1 MRFLGKLIASFK
13 KRFLG
18 KKKRKKTSRP
28 RIRKIPSRKKFSP
41 QRKRSKSSPIKSRK
55 KHKISRTSSRRTRQP
70 SARRKLKIRL
80 PSKKKAPPQKRSQHT
95 PQIKRLHHSS
105 LAISPPEQ
113 KKKNR
118 ILVGE
123 VTHYF
128 SKIEVCVLKVTREPV
143 SLGESIWIEGPSTKL
158 FQKVESLQIENDA
171 VKFAPRGKLVGLK
184 VQSKVKEGDLVYKV

>member
-1 MRFLGKLIASFK
+1 
-13 KRFLG
+13 
-18 KKKRKKTSRP
+18 
-28 RIRKIPSRKKFSP
+28 
-41 QRKRSKSSPIKSRK
+41 
-55 KHKISRTSSRRTRQP
+55 
-70 SARRKLKIRL
+70 
-80 PSKKKAPPQKRSQHT
+80 
-95 PQIKRLHHSS
+95 